1 MTRFDRCA
9 PLATLRSCVLRTALS
24 AVVASPLLA
33 QAVRLAPA
41 SPATTQP
48 AVAIQGQIA
57 PAIGAPAQPT
67 ASGAAPQQAAAPP
80 AIGAPQT
87 AGQPTPEE
95 IAALKEQYESLQPDA
110 QEQMKAYY
118 KDLGLDLDALLG
130 LAAAASADAARLQ
143 QTLGMLRGMDFTRT
157 PQNVLAARSKIGF
170 GQVPHPNP
178 ATAPGQDIAKW
189 IHLQLMAGEWQVL
202 NDYLSARPAEEAQ
215 GIYSQVIQSLNRGGS
230 NLLPEEVLALAEV
243 CPEEPKGWQVTAWAA
258 MLKAAAERNSPG
270 PMLAKIKAGTKFFGD
285 GDAAKRRRTVE
296 LLAGGGLVLQAYEYL
311 PPLEEARAAG
321 DGDLILVH
329 GLYQADL
336 AERAGEGP
344 QADQHRSAAWDLLC
358 EASLAAR
365 ATMETRREAI
375 ERNVKLMS
383 QIPRSRVVPWL
394 RKVFADDA
402 LGPAALEIIALSA
415 ASVAAPQQPQIQQQ
429 FIYPGMPQPSA
440 GGQAGVEERAAAI
453 LSLKEAVDVL
463 LERQGLDQ
471 SVLRVPMRML
481 TTALVVEME
490 NTIAQKARQRTV
502 AREAQLLLRAIPSQA
517 WFDALEPSLAT
528 RADNACIGIA
538 TVADETDLAL
548 SLLADAVRRTPAQAI
563 DIADGFLKLWEQRL
577 SPRSDYDEN
586 VYIFYYWRNYVTQ
599 APLTR
604 GRQRR
609 NLERLGRLMRTL
621 EEIGVDPRTLP
632 SIASAF
638 KSCHGVTEVYD
649 IADIQR
655 VFGPLAEIPP
665 ATAAAIA
672 QSMAASLNGDWRN
685 RAAQVKQ
692 GVKRSDSEIAQ
703 LVDKGYGVALQLI
716 DSAIASQPDSWR
728 YAVVKAGLSYDR
740 MQFRAAQGNKAED
753 AARDAEYRAAAFAAF
768 EDAAKRYAQAVTTG
782 QEREDIGVYERWFGA
797 AMGTAQLN
805 FLNVDELPAEG
816 TPEHDQVDRIREAI
830 AALPP
835 EAAFR
840 HISDFARA
848 IAEVVTRCD
857 PEVKPKLVRHA
868 LRIVG
873 DHPAGASLRGLDEL
887 YRDLVKDEIKLR
899 LTIDGDDAVGVN
911 RHFGLMISLRFTNSV
926 DRETGGFSKYLQ
938 TAAWV
943 RVGRTYQEVNFRE
956 KLQKNIE
963 SSLAKGFAVESM
975 GFFDP
980 FMPPEGVT
988 EDGQDG
994 WLEKPLAYVIL
1005 SRTDPAV
1012 DRIPQLTMDMQFED
1026 QTGPVTLV
1034 LPSNT
1039 PPVAVASGEPPAMRP
1054 CKDLQVTQVIDPRDA
1069 RDGEGD
1075 ESIKL
1080 EVICRG
1086 KGAMP
1091 DLREVLAGIDSAIEG
1106 YRIDEKGIEARPP
1119 VVMLEGDVV
1128 TTRYYYGPPK
1138 PPEGGYPERDES
1150 GVYRLPVERSWTVTY
1165 LPAGGSQG
1173 DEFRVPA
1180 LKEGVDATLVSRYFS
1195 DMDLEPVAAG
1205 MVPVYRES
1213 LTGAILMTAIPLLVL
1228 SAGVYAWRRLR
1239 RPMVVPTAG
1248 IDMPSRLTPL
1258 SAVMTLRRIADDYG
1272 PVLDEGRRGELER
1285 DIDSIERKYF
1295 GPGDAT
1301 DGNGE
1306 LADVLRRWSSSL
1318 RG

>member
-1 MTRFDRCA
+1 
-9 PLATLRSCVLRTALS
+9 VLSIAVSALG
-24 AVVASPLLA
+24 ASPLSA

-48 AVAIQGQIA
+48 VTGVRAQPSTPPTNPTAQPA
-57 PAIGAPAQPT
+57 PAAQST
-67 ASGAAPQQAAAPP
+67 ATTPGTAAQQAA
-80 AIGAPQT
+80 

-95 IAALKEQYESLQPDA
+95 IAALKEQYESLPGDRQD
-110 QEQMKAYY
+110 EMKAYY
-118 KDLGLDLDALLG
+118 KDLGLDLDGLLG
-130 LAAAASADAARLQ
+130 LAAAASAEAARLQ
-143 QTLGMLRGMDFTRT
+143 QTLGTLRGMDFTRT

-178 ATAPGQDIAKW
+178 ATAPGQDVAKW
-189 IHLQLMAGEWQVL
+189 IHLQAMAGEWRVL
-202 NDYLSARPAEEAQ
+202 HDYLSARPTEEAQ
-215 GIYSQVIQSLNRGGS
+215 GIYSQIIQSLNRGGS
-230 NLLPEEVLALAEV
+230 NLLPEEVLALAEI
-243 CPEEPKGWQVTAWAA
+243 CPEEPKGWQVAAWAA

-270 PMLAKIKAGTKFFGD
+270 PMLAKIKTDAKFFGD
-285 GDAAKRRRTVE
+285 SDAAKRRRTVE
-296 LLAGGGLVLQAYEYL
+296 FLAGGGLVVQAYEYL
-311 PPLEEARAAG
+311 PPLEEARAAN

-336 AERAGEGP
+336 AERAGESP
-344 QADQHRSAAWDLLC
+344 RADEHRSAAWDLLC
-358 EASLAAR
+358 EAALAER

-383 QIPRSRVVPWL
+383 RIPRSRVTPWL

-402 LGPAALEIIALSA
+402 LGPAALEVIALSA
-415 ASVAAPQQPQIQQQ
+415 AAVAAPQQQIQQGII
-429 FIYPGMPQPSA
+429 FGMPPPAA
-440 GGQAGVEERAAAI
+440 GGQQGVEERAAAI

-463 LERQGLDQ
+463 LEREGLDQ

-490 NTIAQKARQRTV
+490 NTIAQKVRQRTV
-502 AREAQLLLRAIPSQA
+502 AREAQLLLRAIPSKA

-528 RADNACIGIA
+528 RADNACVGIA

-548 SLLADAVRRTPAQAI
+548 SLLADAVRRTPSQAI
-563 DIADGFLKLWEQRL
+563 DIADAFLKLWEQRL

-586 VYIFYYWRNYVTQ
+586 VYIFYYWRQYVTQ

-638 KSCHGVTEVYD
+638 RSCHGVTEVYEL
-649 IADIQR
+649 ADIER
-655 VFGPLAEIPP
+655 VFGPTAAIPP

-692 GVKRSDSEIAQ
+692 GVKRTDSEIAQ
-703 LVDKGYGVALQLI
+703 LVDKGYGVAIELI
-716 DSAIASQPDSWR
+716 DSAIANQPESWR
-728 YAVVKAGLSYDR
+728 YAVAKAGLSYDR
-740 MQFRAAQGNKAED
+740 MQFRAAQGNKAQD
-753 AARDAEYRAAAFAAF
+753 AAKDAEYRAAAFAAF
-768 EDAAKRYAQAVTTG
+768 EDAARRYAQAVTAG

-816 TPEHDQVDRIREAI
+816 TAEHDQVDRIREAI
-830 AALPP
+830 GALPP
-835 EAAFR
+835 DAAFR

-848 IAEVVTRCD
+848 IGEVVTRCD
-857 PEVKPKLVRHA
+857 PEVKPKLVKQA

-899 LTIDGDDAVGVN
+899 LTIDGDDSVGAN
-911 RHFGLMISLRFTNSV
+911 RQFGLMISLRFTNAV

-963 SSLAKGFAVESM
+963 SSLAKGFAVESI

-980 FMPPEGVT
+980 FMPPEGVVET
-988 EDGQDG
+988 GQAG
-994 WLEKPLAYVIL
+994 WFEKPLAYVIL

-1039 PPVAVASGEPPAMRP
+1039 PPVAVASGEPPARRP
-1054 CKDLQVTQVIDPRDA
+1054 CKELQVTQVVDPRDA

-1091 DLREVLAGIDSAIEG
+1091 DLREVLVGIDNAIAG
-1106 YRIDEKGIEARPP
+1106 YRIDDKGIETRPP
-1119 VVMLEGDVV
+1119 VIMLEGDVV
-1128 TTRYYYGPPK
+1128 TSRYYYGPPK
-1138 PPEGGYPERDES
+1138 PPEGGYPERDDN
-1150 GVYRLPVERSWTVTY
+1150 GIYRLPVERSWTITY
-1165 LPAGGSQG
+1165 VPAGGSRG
-1173 DEFRVPA
+1173 DEFRVPS
-1180 LKEGVDATLVSRYFS
+1180 LKQGVDAALVSRYFS
-1195 DMDLEPVAAG
+1195 DLDLEPVTAG
-1205 MVPVYRES
+1205 MVPVHRDS
-1213 LTGAILMTAIPLLVL
+1213 LTQTVLMSVIPLLVL
-1228 SAGVYAWRRLR
+1228 SAGVYSYRRLR
-1239 RPMVVPTAG
+1239 RRTVVESAG
-1248 IDMPSRLTPL
+1248 IAMPTRLTPL
-1258 SAVMTLRRIADDYG
+1258 SAVMTLRRIAADRG
-1272 PVLDEGRRGELER
+1272 PVLDEGRRDELER
-1285 DIDSIERKYF
+1285 DIAALEQEYF
-1295 GPGDAT
+1295 GPGEST
-1301 DGNGE
+1301 DGNGD
-1306 LADVLRRWSSSL
+1306 LKDVLQRWSAAVRSP
-1318 RG
+1318 